1 MADVKIDDVQI
12 CRYLRLYGRAPG
24 AALEARIR
32 EMREAADAVIRP
44 ARIWRRFE
52 DVAIAGGAGSQS
64 LAKHLEGCHAVYL
77 VCATIGVAFD
87 ALQRR
92 TAAVS
97 ASDAFVLQAIGA
109 AAVEALMDDV
119 ELEIRSE
126 NAFEMSEGT
135 LYPILHALEKEK
147 MLESYWREVDGRKRK
162 YYHITKRGKK
172 ELDTKKE
179 EWKSFSTSVTK
190 VLNYA

>member
-1 MADVKIDDVQI
+1 MKYSKELLKGSTGTLVLSVLENQDM
-12 CRYLRLYGRAPG
+12 YGY
-24 AALEARIR
+24 RI
-32 EMREAADAVIRP
+32 IR
-44 ARIWRRFE
+44 
-52 DVAIAGGAGSQS
+52 
-64 LAKHLEGCHAVYL
+64 
-77 VCATIGVAFD
+77 
-87 ALQRR
+87 
-92 TAAVS
+92 
-97 ASDAFVLQAIGA
+97 
-109 AAVEALMDDV
+109 